1 MRDVKRIPLSKL
13 FKIEV
18 GILLTEVVEALGKHN
33 LEALRLKDHFDLLQ
47 LQLGKAEVLKYTYG
61 PHPLSPQLATLHKK
75 RLKYAALINLQLQS
89 LEKLDCTE
97 TLLMVEEAQRLSKM
111 FLTYL
116 GQKRLREVEFQ
127 IGVFFI
133 QLELEDNAN
142 SKAAFIGLGLQP
154 YLDELQETNNI
165 YKELYYQREREI
177 NERPKTS
184 NRLLERETEKIMRQ
198 FFEQVN
204 TYQNI
209 FKDIDYS
216 KLISDLNEILTEY
229 SKLIRTRVATNK
241 RRARKKA
248 ALEEAVT
255 AKENVAVVVE
265 ETITA
270 TATETQ
276 SSTATE
282 TQSSNNI
289 TATPTNNKP
298 QTSRVKGKPKRTP
311 TKKGTKGNE
320 IVGKDLRK
328 VLKRGGKGRR

>member
-18 GILLTEVVEALGKHN
+18 GILLTEVVEALEKHN

-248 ALEEAVT
+248 ALEESADEKETEAVT
-255 AKENVAVVVE
+255 VVD
-265 ETITA
+265 IASA
-270 TATETQ
+270 TMTE
-276 SSTATE
+276 AE
-282 TQSSNNI
+282 SSNSVSGTVN
-289 TATPTNNKP
+289 NNKATKSTRKETP
-298 QTSRVKGKPKRTP
+298 RHTTSKKRA
-311 TKKGTKGNE
+311 KGNE
-320 IVGKDLRK
+320 MDVKELRK
-328 VLKRGGKGRR
+328 VLKWGGRKRK